1 MTPHDFSLIDF
12 LAQHFNHKNNFSLI
26 GEVVFI
32 LLCTLLISYLIT
44 IALSRLQKSFR
55 KTVTSK
61 ANALVGAMR
70 KPIQLIIWTIGIST
84 CLDVAN
90 IALHIENYTFTTALR
105 AIIIIMAITWFAMGV
120 ISELEK
126 FWSKNANKDTSKID
140 RTTAD
145 ALVKILRISTIIIA
159 LLTIAESLG
168 FSVAGI
174 IAFAGGS
181 SLVIGF
187 ASKDLLANF
196 FGALMIYLDTPFKVG
211 EWIRVPE
218 KNIEGHVA
226 KVGLRCTII
235 NTLEKR
241 PLYVPNSVFTS
252 ASIENASR
260 MTHRKIY
267 ETIGLRHEDIHLLA
281 SITDEIHTYLKSNKD
296 VDTRLPLVVNIN
308 SFSSSSVDILLCVYT
323 KSTDMEAFHR
333 IKHRIMLKVAEV
345 IEKHEAKLAH
355 SSSTINFS
363 ERYLDDDIP
372 KAKSRKAAKT

>member
-1 MTPHDFSLIDF
+1 MAPYDTSLVDF
-12 LAQHFNHKNNFSLI
+12 LAHHFNHKSNFSLF
-26 GEVVFI
+26 GEIVFI
-32 LLCTLLISYLIT
+32 LFCTLLISYLIT
-44 IALSRLQKSFR
+44 IALSKLQKSFS
-55 KTVTSK
+55 KTIRGK
-61 ANALVGAMR
+61 ANAIVGAMR
-70 KPIQLIIWTIGIST
+70 KPIQLLIWTIGIST

-90 IALHIENYTFTTALR
+90 IALHIENYKFTAPLR
-105 AIIIIMAITWFAMGV
+105 VILIIIAITWFVMGT
-120 ISELEK
+120 ITELEK
-126 FWSKNANKDTSKID
+126 FWSKNANKDSSKID

-159 LLTIAESLG
+159 LLTMAESMG
-168 FSVAGI
+168 FSVSGI

-196 FGALMIYLDTPFKVG
+196 FGALMIYLDTPFRVG

-235 NTLEKR
+235 NTLDKR

-281 SITDEIHTYLKSNKD
+281 SITDEIHNYLKSNKD
-296 VDTRLPLVVNIN
+296 IDNRLPLVVNIN
-308 SFSSSSVDILLCVYT
+308 SFSSDSVDILLCVYT

-333 IKHRIMLKVAEV
+333 IKHKVMLKVAEV

-355 SSSTINFS
+355 SSSTINLTEKYF
-363 ERYLDDDIP
+363 EGDIP
-372 KAKSRKAAKT
+372 KAKSRKPTKV